1 MRKLTAWL
9 IVVALAVTM
18 LLAIPASADEY
29 MKYVNKD
36 KLEAYEEPDSDSR
49 VVKRLKGG
57 DRVMLSGDILL
68 GSKFTSILL
77 EDTRHGGQME
87 AWVLTKY
94 LVDDMPPKYCK
105 HQWGKWVITDEPT
118 CTHSGERERTCKIC
132 GTTKVEKLKRL
143 EHEFGKWKII
153 KEATCVKEGER
164 VRTCKLCGYRQE
176 ENYLADHT
184 FGKWKVT
191 LEPTCTEE
199 GERERKCKVCGYKD
213 VETLDKLPHEYEWRV
228 IVEPT
233 DHTCGTRAKIC
244 KVCGHN
250 GGEEQFDPDGTL
262 RRNDRGD
269 DVRELQQLLV
279 DQGYLNA
286 GGADGIYGGGT
297 EKAVTH
303 FQKDQGLEPD
313 GVAWPQTLK
322 RLRHDFGPWQTVKEM
337 TRTEAG
343 ERVRTCKDCGYE
355 QRETIEPQPR
365 FERGRRGEDIRTMQ
379 QVLNQL
385 GYDAG
390 GFDGIYGRKLDAAY
404 AAFAD
409 ANNLVAEN
417 GVIRPADVDA
427 AMNAWLDALSD
438 REWKGEGENGD
449 PVSLA
454 LTVTPTDKADD
465 SSMVTYNWSLTNLGS
480 ERCTF
485 TALLLT
491 FGRNPDFRSQDLVMV
506 LDGTELKANAGNSA
520 SGSFTVDMDWGA
532 GNLNFAALASHA
544 RSGGKW
550 LSNIVTYEN
559 ESEVKTRT
567 VEPVAVGIDVNRLPD
582 GTWPVAFNP
591 GDILSGAS
599 GIYMNG
605 VHIFTEDH
613 YAVEDVDALAEGD
626 TIVVEGEP
634 IVVKTIARDGG
645 VAINGGLEGDGGVE
659 LWLDEETGDYRVS
672 GYDDLAT
679 YTDHGATTLMIDE
692 NTTYTDSSDPQQ
704 TPTMAR
710 GAEIVDAIA
719 NAEEGAS
726 FDAYNTRVTI
736 EGGRLVAISHIY
748 TP

>member
-9 IVVALAVTM
+9 IVAALAVTM
-18 LLAIPASADEY
+18 LLAMPAIADEY
-29 MKYVNKD
+29 SKFVNKD
-36 KLEAYEEPDSDSR
+36 KLNAYEEPDPDSR

-57 DRVMLSGDILL
+57 TQVLLSGNILL
-68 GSKFTSILL
+68 GSKYTSILL
-77 EDTRHGGQME
+77 EDTKHGGQME

-94 LVDDMPPKYCK
+94 LVDDMPPAYCK
-105 HQWGKWVITDEPT
+105 HQWGKWVIIDEPT

-132 GTTKVEKLKRL
+132 GTTKTEKLSRL

-153 KEATCVKEGER
+153 EEATCVKEGER

-176 ENYLADHT
+176 EDYLADHT

-191 LEPTCTEE
+191 IEPTCTEE
-199 GERERKCKVCGYKD
+199 GERERKCKVCGYKE
-213 VETLDKLPHEYEWRV
+213 VETLDKLPHEYEWKV
-228 IVEPT
+228 IEEPT
-233 DHTCGTRAKIC
+233 DHSTGIRAKIC

-250 GGEEQFDPDGTL
+250 GGEEVFDPDGTL

-269 DVRELQQLLV
+269 DVRTLQQLLV

-297 EKAVTH
+297 EKAVTR
-303 FQKDQGLEPD
+303 FQEDQGLEPD

-365 FERGRRGEDIRTMQ
+365 FERGRRGEDIRAMQ
-379 QVLNQL
+379 QIMKQL

-404 AAFAD
+404 AAFAED
-409 ANNLVAEN
+409 RSLVAEE

-427 AMNAWLDALSD
+427 AVNAWLDALPD
-438 REWKGEGENGD
+438 DEWKGESKGGAVD
-449 PVSLA
+449 LA
-454 LTVTPTDKADD
+454 LTVTPVEKADD
-465 SSMVTYNWSLTNLGS
+465 SGMVTYNWSLTNLGTGH
-480 ERCTF
+480 CTF

-491 FGRNPDFRSQDLVMV
+491 FGEKPDFRSEDLVMA
-506 LDGTELKANAGNSA
+506 LDGVELKVEAGNSV
-520 SGSFTVDMDWGA
+520 SGTFTADMDWGE
-532 GNLNFAALASHA
+532 GNLNFAALAI
-544 RSGGKW
+544 RDRTGGKW
-550 LSNIVTYEN
+550 LSNVVTYEN
-559 ESEVKTRT
+559 EAEVTTRT
-567 VEPVAVGIDVNRLPD
+567 VAPVAVDIDVNRLPD

-613 YAVEDVDALAEGD
+613 YTLEDVDALTEGD
-626 TIVVEGEP
+626 TIMVEGEP

-679 YTDHGATTLMIDE
+679 YTDHGVTTLMIDE
-692 NTTYTDSSDPQQ
+692 GAAYTDSSNPQQ

-710 GAEIVDAIA
+710 GAEIVNAIV

-726 FDAYNTRVTI
+726 FNAYNTRVTI
-736 EGGRLVAISHIY
+736 EGGRVVAINHIY

>member
-1 MRKLTAWL
+1 
-9 IVVALAVTM
+9 
-18 LLAIPASADEY
+18 
-29 MKYVNKD
+29 
-36 KLEAYEEPDSDSR
+36 
-49 VVKRLKGG
+49 
-57 DRVMLSGDILL
+57 
-68 GSKFTSILL
+68 
-77 EDTRHGGQME
+77 
-87 AWVLTKY
+87 
-94 LVDDMPPKYCK
+94 
-105 HQWGKWVITDEPT
+105 
-118 CTHSGERERTCKIC
+118 
-132 GTTKVEKLKRL
+132 
-143 EHEFGKWKII
+143 
-153 KEATCVKEGER
+153 
-164 VRTCKLCGYRQE
+164 
-176 ENYLADHT
+176 
-184 FGKWKVT
+184 
-191 LEPTCTEE
+191 
-199 GERERKCKVCGYKD
+199 
-213 VETLDKLPHEYEWRV
+213 
-228 IVEPT
+228 
-233 DHTCGTRAKIC
+233 
-244 KVCGHN
+244 
-250 GGEEQFDPDGTL
+250 
-262 RRNDRGD
+262 
-269 DVRELQQLLV
+269 
-279 DQGYLNA
+279 
-286 GGADGIYGGGT
+286 
-297 EKAVTH
+297 
-303 FQKDQGLEPD
+303 
-313 GVAWPQTLK
+313 
-322 RLRHDFGPWQTVKEM
+322 
-337 TRTEAG
+337 
-343 ERVRTCKDCGYE
+343 
-355 QRETIEPQPR
+355 
-365 FERGRRGEDIRTMQ
+365 
-379 QVLNQL
+379 
-385 GYDAG
+385 
-390 GFDGIYGRKLDAAY
+390 
-404 AAFAD
+404 
-409 ANNLVAEN
+409 
-417 GVIRPADVDA
+417 
-427 AMNAWLDALSD
+427 
-438 REWKGEGENGD
+438 
-449 PVSLA
+449 
-454 LTVTPTDKADD
+454 
-465 SSMVTYNWSLTNLGS
+465 
-480 ERCTF
+480 
-485 TALLLT
+485 
-491 FGRNPDFRSQDLVMV
+491 MV

-679 YTDHGATTLMIDE
+679 YTDHGVTTLMIDE